1 MLINSLNE
9 KNKSSLLIYI
19 KYLKLIY
26 FTNDILQKYPKSEK
40 FALVKEI
47 KNTLYNGLCSLM
59 YAIKTN
65 NEQEKTKYLSEFD
78 LTINLLKKHIELSY
92 RYKYINLQNYT
103 IWYTLVKTICQIIS
117 KK

>member
-26 FTNDILQKYPKSEK
+26 FTNDILQKYPRSEK

-47 KNTLYNGLCSLM
+47 KNTLYNGLCLLM
-59 YAIKTN
+59 YAMKTDSK
-65 NEQEKTKYLSEFD
+65 QEKTKYLSEFD
-78 LTINLLKKHIELSY
+78 LTINLLKKHITLSY
-92 RYKYINLQNYT
+92 KYKYISLQNYT
-103 IWYTLVKTICQIIS
+103 TWFTLVKNFC
-117 KK
+117 